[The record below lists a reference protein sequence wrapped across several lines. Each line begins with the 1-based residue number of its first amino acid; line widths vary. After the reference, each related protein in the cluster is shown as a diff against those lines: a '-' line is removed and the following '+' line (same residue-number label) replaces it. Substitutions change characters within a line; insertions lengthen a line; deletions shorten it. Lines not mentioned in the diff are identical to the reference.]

1 MDQSLMNMV
10 LWFAV
15 FFGIIYF
22 IIIRPNSKQ
31 QKERRNM
38 LDSLRLRDKVITIGG
53 IHGTVTKINEDTV
66 IVKVANN
73 VELEFIRPAIQSIE
87 NRDYK
92 EDTRSKKAKK
102 VKDEPEEV
110 VEADN
115 APSEYEDD
123 NQLR

>member
-102 VKDEPEEV
+102 VKDEPEKV
-110 VEADN
+110 VEADD
-115 APSEYEDD
+115 APSEYQDD

>member
-31 QKERRNM
+31 QKERRLM

-53 IHGTVTKINEDTV
+53 IHGTITQVNEDTV
-66 IVKVANN
+66 IVKVASN
-73 VELEFIRPAIQSIE
+73 VELEFTRPAIQSIE

-92 EDTRSKKAKK
+92 EDYGKGRKSKAK
-102 VKDEPEEV
+102 DEEPEEEV
-110 VEADN
+110 QDE
-115 APSEYEDD
+115 E
-123 NQLR
+123 

>member
-31 QKERRNM
+31 QKERRSM
-38 LDSLRLRDKVITIGG
+38 LDSVRLRDKVVTIGG
-53 IHGTVTKINEDTV
+53 IHGTVTKLNEDTV

-92 EDTRSKKAKK
+92 EDARSKKAKK

-110 VEADN
+110 DADN

>member
-1 MDQSLMNMV
+1 
-10 LWFAV
+10 
-15 FFGIIYF
+15 
-22 IIIRPNSKQ
+22 
-31 QKERRNM
+31 M
-38 LDSLRLRDKVITIGG
+38 LDSVRLRDKVVTIGG
-53 IHGTVTKINEDTV
+53 IHGTVTKLNEDTV

-92 EDTRSKKAKK
+92 EDARSKKAKK

-110 VEADN
+110 DADN